1 MFSRRDFVSA
11 LALIV
16 LSGISLAAAAQ
27 AYFFGW
33 AADRAIDRGELLGR
47 LSSPQFASLPRSA
60 KLRLARRFEQEM
72 AAGGDWR
79 NALGELD
86 PAKRAQFQQNLAEL
100 SQVWLIDKV
109 DRYYELREPE
119 RTAFIDNQIDSL
131 ARWPLVDAGDDFNA
145 GGDPSRILA
154 QLQGRY
160 GQLKPDEQRRIQQFI
175 GAVYMRWLA
184 RGFRQLLPLGPDEN
198 GD

>member
-1 MFSRRDFVSA
+1 MFSRRDFFSA
-11 LALIV
+11 VALVV
-16 LSGISLAAAAQ
+16 LSGVSLAAAAQ

-33 AADRAIDRGELLGR
+33 AADRAIDRGELLAR
-47 LSSPQFASLPRSA
+47 ISSPQFASLPRSA
-60 KLRLARRFEQEM
+60 KLRLARRLEQEM
-72 AAGGDWR
+72 AAGGEWR
-79 NALGELD
+79 EALAASD
-86 PAKRAQFQQNLAEL
+86 PAVRAQFLKNLAEL

-119 RTAFIDNQIDSL
+119 RTDYIDSQIDSL
-131 ARWPLVDAGDDFNA
+131 ARWPLVDTSENFNVS
-145 GGDPSRILA
+145 GDPSRIFA
-154 QLQGRY
+154 QLQGRF